1 MGRDVFFCACFRL
14 FVLLLASFSLTNS
27 NQTFFLSAL
36 PDSLELPSDVS
47 GIPPPTQAVTEA
59 ISAVTDSAPPAPEI
73 TEAVTSSLPSIP
85 DVSLPSVSL
94 PDISD
99 VSTNNRATLN

>member
-1 MGRDVFFCACFRL
+1 M
-14 FVLLLASFSLTNS
+14 
-27 NQTFFLSAL
+27 
-36 PDSLELPSDVS
+36 S
-47 GIPPPTQAVTEA
+47 GIPPPTQAVTET
-59 ISAVTDSAPPAPEI
+59 ISAVTDSSATAPAPEI

-99 VSTNNRATLN
+99 VSTNNRSLELGSNCIYLLFTGTSS